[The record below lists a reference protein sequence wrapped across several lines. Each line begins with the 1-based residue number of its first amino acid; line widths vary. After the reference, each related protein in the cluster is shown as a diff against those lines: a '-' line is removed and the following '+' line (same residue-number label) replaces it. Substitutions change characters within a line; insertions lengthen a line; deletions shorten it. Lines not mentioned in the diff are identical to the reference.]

1 MSYQI
6 PHQDMM
12 FLLKEVFSLKQK
24 FEDIEDF
31 AEFDEDLYSAILEEA
46 GKFAA
51 GVLQPINQSGDEEA
65 CQFDNGLVT
74 TPQGFKE
81 AYQAFVQGGWQSLT
95 ASPNYGGQ
103 GLPKALHVLVEES
116 FYSTNTSFCLYGS
129 LTAGAYHLLQA
140 HADEELKQTYLPK
153 MISGEWSGSMC
164 LTEAHAGSDLGL
176 LKTKAQPQ
184 ADGSYKISG
193 SKIFITGGEHDM
205 AENIIHL
212 VLARLPDAPA
222 GPKGISL
229 FLVPKFKLDSDGA
242 LGNRNGVMC
251 GSIEHKMG
259 IKASSTCVMNFDDAE
274 GYLIGGEHQGLSCM
288 FTMMNLE
295 RLSIGIQG
303 IGLGEMAYQ
312 QANAY
317 AHDRLQGRV
326 KDLDGTAPII
336 KHGDVQRMLN
346 QMQAFNQAGRALG
359 VWLGSYLDIAH
370 HSQDP
375 VKVAEA
381 NEMAALLTPIAKAF
395 FTDMGYEVCTI
406 GQQCFGGHG
415 YVKEWGM
422 EQHVRDA
429 RIAQIYE
436 GTNGIQALDLIGR
449 KLVANQGSYVN
460 SLLEIIGKDLDSF
473 DKSEQKTLVEDKLV
487 EFAALSKL
495 IIEKAD
501 ADTQQ
506 LIACDYLHYSA
517 LVIYGYLWLK
527 MSQPLIL
534 SGQESSFAESKTNL
548 ATFFFKRLLPKTLGL
563 KASIENELG

>member
-12 FLLKEVFSLKQK
+12 FLVNDVFK
-24 FEDIEDF
+24 FDERFAGVEDF
-31 AEFDEDLYSAILEEA
+31 AEFDNELYAAILEEA

-51 GVLQPINQSGDEEA
+51 GVLQPINQSGDEEG
-65 CQFDNGLVT
+65 CHYNDTVVT
-74 TPQGFKE
+74 TPKGFKE

-95 ASPNYGGQ
+95 ASPEYGGQ
-103 GLPKALHVLVEES
+103 GLPKALHVLVEET

-140 HADEELKQTYLPK
+140 HADEAIKSTYLPK

-176 LKTKAQPQ
+176 LKTKAEPAQE
-184 ADGSYKISG
+184 GTYKISG

-212 VLARLPDAPA
+212 VLARLPGAPA

-229 FLVPKFKLDSDGA
+229 FLVPKFKLNDDDS
-242 LGNRNGVMC
+242 LGERNGVAC

-259 IKASSTCVMNFDDAE
+259 IKGSSTCVMNFDDAE
-274 GYLIGGEHQGLSCM
+274 GYLIGGEHQGLRCM

-312 QANAY
+312 QANDY
-317 AHDRLQGRV
+317 AHDRLQGRA
-326 KDLDGTAPII
+326 KGHEGTAPII

-346 QMQAFNQAGRALG
+346 TMQAYNQAGRALG
-359 VWLGSYLDIAH
+359 VWLGSYMDIAH
-370 HSQDP
+370 HSGDQDAA
-375 VKVAEA
+375 KNADT
-381 NEMAALLTPIAKAF
+381 MAAFLTPIAKAF
-395 FTDMGYEVCTI
+395 FTDIGYDVCTI

-449 KLVANQGSYVN
+449 KLVANKGAM
-460 SLLEIIGKDLDSF
+460 LDLFLQTLKSDMVSF
-473 DKSEQKTLVEDKLV
+473 ADCSRKSELAAKLK
-487 EFAALSKL
+487 ELENLSQT
-495 IIEKAD
+495 IIDKAD
-501 ADTQQ
+501 PDTQQ
-506 LIACDYLHYSA
+506 LIACDYLNYIA
-517 LVIYGYLWLK
+517 LIIYGYLWLK
-527 MSQPLIL
+527 MTNK
-534 SGQESSFAESKTNL
+534 SGQQSQNFIADKEQLKEFY
-548 ATFFFKRLLPKTLGL
+548 FKRLMTRTLGL
-563 KASIENELG
+563 KASIESELD

>member
-6 PHQDMM
+6 PHKDMM
-12 FLLKEVFSLKQK
+12 FLVNDVFK
-24 FEDIEDF
+24 FDERFAGVEDF
-31 AEFDEDLYSAILEEA
+31 AEFDNELYSAILEEA

-51 GVLQPINQSGDEEA
+51 GVLQPINQSGDEEG
-65 CQFDNGLVT
+65 CQYNDTVVT
-74 TPQGFKE
+74 TPKGFKE
-81 AYQAFVQGGWQSLT
+81 AYQAFVEGGWQSLT
-95 ASPNYGGQ
+95 ASPEYGGQ
-103 GLPKALHVLVEES
+103 GLPKALHVLVEET

-140 HADEELKQTYLPK
+140 HADEAIKSTYLPK

-176 LKTKAQPQ
+176 LKTKAEPAQE
-184 ADGSYKISG
+184 GSYKISG

-212 VLARLPDAPA
+212 VLARLPGAPA

-229 FLVPKFKLDSDGA
+229 FLVPKFKLNADGSI
-242 LGNRNGVMC
+242 GERNGVAC

-259 IKASSTCVMNFDDAE
+259 IKGSSTCVMNFDDAE
-274 GYLIGGEHQGLSCM
+274 GYLIGGEHQGLRCM

-312 QANAY
+312 QANDY
-317 AHDRLQGRV
+317 ANDRLQGRA
-326 KDLDGTAPII
+326 KGHEGTAPII

-346 QMQAFNQAGRALG
+346 TMQAYNQAGRALG
-359 VWLGSYLDIAH
+359 VWLGSYMDIAH
-370 HSQDP
+370 HSADQDA
-375 VKVAEA
+375 VKNADA
-381 NEMAALLTPIAKAF
+381 MAAFLTPIAKAF
-395 FTDMGYEVCTI
+395 FTDIGYDVCTI

-449 KLVANQGSYVN
+449 KLVANKGAILNLFLQALKSDMV
-460 SLLEIIGKDLDSF
+460 SF
-473 DKSEQKTLVEDKLV
+473 VDCSRKSELAAKLT
-487 EFAALSKL
+487 ELENLSQA
-495 IIEKAD
+495 IIDKAD

-506 LIACDYLHYSA
+506 LIACDYLNYIA
-517 LVIYGYLWLK
+517 LIIYGYLWLK
-527 MSQPLIL
+527 MTNKTAQQSQDFIADKEQLK
-534 SGQESSFAESKTNL
+534 EFY
-548 ATFFFKRLLPKTLGL
+548 FKRLMTRTLGL
-563 KASIENELG
+563 KASIESELG

>member
-1 MSYQI
+1 MDYQI
-6 PHQDMM
+6 PHQEMM
-12 FLLKEVFSLKQK
+12 FLLKDVFDLQQR
-24 FEDIEDF
+24 FTGIEDF
-31 AEFDEDLYSAILEEA
+31 SDFDNELYGAILEEA
-46 GKFAA
+46 GKFAT
-51 GVLQPINQSGDEEA
+51 GVLHPINQSGDEEA
-65 CQFDNGLVT
+65 CQFDNGQVT
-74 TPQGFKE
+74 TPKGFKE
-81 AYQAFVQGGWQSLT
+81 AYQAFVEGGWQSLT
-95 ASPNYGGQ
+95 ASPEFGGQ

-140 HADEELKQTYLPK
+140 HASQELKNVYLPK

-176 LKTKAQPQ
+176 LKTKAEPQ
-184 ADGSYKISG
+184 ADDSYKISG
-193 SKIFITGGEHDM
+193 SKIFITGGEQDM
-205 AENIIHL
+205 SENIVHL
-212 VLARLPDAPA
+212 VLARLPNAPA

-229 FLVPKFKLDSDGA
+229 FLVPKYKLNSDGS
-242 LGNRNGVMC
+242 LGEQNGVVC

-274 GYLIGGEHQGLSCM
+274 GYLIGGEHQGLRCM

-312 QANAY
+312 QADAY
-317 AHDRLQGRV
+317 ANDRLQGRA
-326 KDLDGTAPII
+326 KDHHGTAPII

-346 QMQAFNQAGRALG
+346 SMQAFNQAGRALG
-359 VWLGSYLDIAH
+359 IWLGSYLDIAH
-370 HSQDP
+370 HSQ
-375 VKVAEA
+375 VQEKVAEA
-381 NEMAALLTPIAKAF
+381 NAMAALLTPIAKAF
-395 FTDMGYEVCTI
+395 FTDMGYEVCTT

-449 KLVANQGSYVN
+449 KLVANQGAYID
-460 SLLEIIGKDLDSF
+460 LLLNTIRTDIDNYADSSM
-473 DKSEQKTLVEDKLV
+473 KSTLTLKLE
-487 EFAALSKL
+487 EFASLSKA
-495 IIEKAD
+495 IVEKSD
-501 ADTQQ
+501 AEIQQ

-517 LVIYGYLWLK
+517 LIIYAYLWLK
-527 MSQPLIL
+527 MLDAAQN
-534 SGQESSFAESKTNL
+534 QESSFVNKKQKLAE
-548 ATFFFKRLLPKTLGL
+548 FYFKRLLPRSLGL
-563 KASIENELG
+563 KASIESELI

>member
-1 MSYQI
+1 MEYQI
-6 PHQDMM
+6 PHQEMM
-12 FLLKEVFSLKQK
+12 FLLKDVFNLQK
-24 FEDIEDF
+24 RYQNIEDF
-31 AEFDEDLYSAILEEA
+31 SEFDDELYSAILEEA
-46 GKFAA
+46 GKFAT

-65 CQFDNGLVT
+65 CQYNNGLVT
-74 TPQGFKE
+74 TPNGFKE
-81 AYQAFVQGGWQSLT
+81 AYQAFVEGGWQSLT
-95 ASPNYGGQ
+95 ASPEFGGQ

-140 HADEELKQTYLPK
+140 HAADDLKATYLPK

-176 LKTKAQPQ
+176 LKTKAEPQ

-229 FLVPKFKLDSDGA
+229 FLVPKFHLNNDGT
-242 LGNRNGVMC
+242 LGERSGVVC

-259 IKASSTCVMNFDDAE
+259 IKASSTCVMNFDDAA
-274 GYLIGGEHQGLSCM
+274 GYLIGGEHQGLRCM

-317 AHDRLQGRV
+317 AHDRLQGRAKGV
-326 KDLDGTAPII
+326 EGTARII

-346 QMQAFNQAGRALG
+346 SMQAFNQAGRALG

-370 HSQDP
+370 HSQDSE
-375 VKVAEA
+375 KVAEA
-381 NEMAALLTPIAKAF
+381 NAMAALLTPIAKAF
-395 FTDMGYEVCTI
+395 FTDMGYEVCTT

-449 KLVANQGSYVN
+449 KVVANNGAYID
-460 SLLEIIGKDLDSF
+460 LLLNTIEQDMVDFDVSDL
-473 DKSEQKTLVEDKLV
+473 KNKLSEKLQEFKALTQKVIDQ
-487 EFAALSKL
+487 
-495 IIEKAD
+495 AD
-501 ADTQQ
+501 AETQQ
-506 LIACDYLHYSA
+506 LVACDYLHYAA

-527 MSQPLIL
+527 MTHNLGNKPD
-534 SGQESSFAESKTNL
+534 SFKASKQQL
-548 ATFFFKRLLPKTLGL
+548 AMFYFKRLLPRTLGL
-563 KASIENELG
+563 KVSIESELDE